1 MRLDLHSQLH
11 PHLAAD
17 TGAGSGGAGDDDT
30 DASAAVARLIAGAQG
45 DATRAVLKLYRDNYR
60 LREKNRDLTTQLQ
73 QAQGAAPPQGA
84 VVLSGEEAQAW
95 EAYKALGAP
104 KDVEAKLREGQ
115 THGEELARAR
125 RAETLRTV
133 AETARFKPSVL
144 EALDA
149 QAGGLEYEVKDE
161 QQNGQTVKVA
171 YVKDAQGQQ
180 KPLTQYAQERWGDF
194 LPSLRAEPQGN
205 GVRFVPQGAG
215 GQAPPSVVD
224 TFLKR
229 AQETRASKPNP
240 LAPKAS

>member
-30 DASAAVARLIAGAQG
+30 DANTAVARLIAGAQG

-60 LREKNRDLTTQLQ
+60 LREKNRDLTAQLQ

-84 VVLSGEEAQAW
+84 VVLSGDEAQAW

-104 KDVEAKLREGQ
+104 KDVEAKLKEGQ
-115 THGEELARAR
+115 MHGEELARAR

-171 YVKDAQGQQ
+171 YVKDGQGQT
-180 KPLTQYAQERWGDF
+180 PLTQYAEKTWGDF
-194 LPSLRAEPQGN
+194 LPSLRAEPQQAGT
-205 GVRFVPQGAG
+205 RFVQQGAG
-215 GQAPPSVVD
+215 GQPPTSVVD